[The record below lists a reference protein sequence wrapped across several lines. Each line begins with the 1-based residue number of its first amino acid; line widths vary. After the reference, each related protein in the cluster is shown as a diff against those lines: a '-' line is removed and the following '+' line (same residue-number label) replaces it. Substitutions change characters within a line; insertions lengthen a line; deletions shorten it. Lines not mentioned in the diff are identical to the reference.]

1 MLQIWQECILCNFK
15 SVPFQFAD
23 LKITPEILGNSWSD
37 CKCSDFWWRPFE
49 VSLFPAFKCQ
59 FFWSFD
65 LLEFLGLL
73 TLQWFY
79 RLFEY
84 DLLYIF
90 ENLKCFSSVNLQLI
104 RVWCKMKPLN
114 LCKQGS
120 SHYII
125 QHANEFCISKSPP
138 LRIHAAFFTAN
149 KKRKRG

>member
-1 MLQIWQECILCNFK
+1 MMGMLSWNSVTLNQFHFILLIYRSDLRFSETVDLIANALISYKEAFK
-15 SVPFQFAD
+15 ARSY
-23 LKITPEILGNSWSD
+23 
-37 CKCSDFWWRPFE
+37 
-49 VSLFPAFKCQ
+49 PAFKCHC
-59 FFWSFD
+59 FWSFD

-138 LRIHAAFFTAN
+138 WEYMQASSQRI
-149 KKRKRG
+149 RKGRGDK